1 MALMR
6 RPPKAASQPPGFWTG
21 RMIAARQEV
30 AQTAGRPIIS
40 DFVASRLERASY
52 RLCVGDEI
60 FISPSSDKDPKSRQ
74 LLKARETRAIP
85 PGQFAFL
92 CTEET
97 VSVPADAI
105 AFLSLRSKPTKFRG
119 LVNVSGFY
127 VEPLY
132 EGNLVFAVY
141 NAGPASIHV
150 ARGDEWF
157 EIFFASL
164 AEAVEE
170 GRDKPGFKG
179 IPTDLITPLSHEF
192 LSLPGL
198 DGKIDQTKTDLDDR
212 IQRIEREHAVVRW
225 SLGLIVAAV
234 IAVGVKTC
242 TTSEA
247 RAGVVQGVVAGN
259 QPSP

>member
-1 MALMR
+1 
-6 RPPKAASQPPGFWTG
+6 
-21 RMIAARQEV
+21 MIEARQV
-30 AQTAGRPIIS
+30 AAEKAGKPI
-40 DFVASRLERASY
+40 FTGFKPERLERASY
-52 RLCVGDEI
+52 KLTVGDEI

-74 LLKARETRAIP
+74 LLSERETRAIP

-92 CTEET
+92 CTEER
-97 VSVPADAI
+97 VNIPDDAI

-132 EGNLVFAVY
+132 QGNLVFAVY

-164 AEAVEE
+164 AGKVSE
-170 GRDKPGFKG
+170 GREKPGFSG
-179 IPTDLITPLSHEF
+179 IPTELITPLSHEF

-198 DGKIDQTKTDLDDR
+198 DSKIEKARDDLEHR
-212 IQRIEREHAVVRW
+212 IQGIEREHGILRW
-225 SLGLIVAAV
+225 SLGLIIAAL
-234 IAVGVKTC
+234 IAVGVKSC
-242 TTSEA
+242 TASDPHAAVTTGLAHNSEA
-247 RAGVVQGVVAGN
+247 Q
-259 QPSP
+259 